1 VSLSTTGGPPKTVSR
16 ALRGWPFAAGYVP
29 ILIAFGIAPTVYA
42 LNLAFT
48 NPDGSF
54 ADFGQFT
61 DAWNDYRF
69 LPAFGHIL
77 IYTTIWLTSLTVL
90 VVGLALL
97 LHGRASRISSL
108 FRFLFYMPG
117 ALAGAASVLLWLFM
131 LDPTVSPIRAFLHL
145 IGFHYEAQ
153 VVAAPHLAWIYA
165 IIAFWTGAG
174 AWTVI
179 LYGALNT
186 IPVDLEDA
194 ARIDGAGSVRI
205 ALWLKLPLIRK
216 WIAYMVILSLTT
228 ATQLFTEPQVV
239 AQATGGLAPYT
250 WSPNQVAYVVGFE
263 YGNFNRAAA
272 ISVELLLIGLVAAAL
287 IVARTGLFRVE
298 E

>member
-1 VSLSTTGGPPKTVSR
+1 VSTGGAPNAWSR
-16 ALRGWPFAAGYVP
+16 AFRGWPFAAGYLP
-29 ILIAFGIAPTVYA
+29 ILIAFGIAPTGYA

-48 NPDGSF
+48 NPNGSF
-54 ADFGQFT
+54 ADLGQFA

-69 LPAFGHIL
+69 LPAFAHIL
-77 IYTTIWLTSLTVL
+77 VYTTIWLTSLTVL

-97 LHGRASRISSL
+97 LHGRAGRLSSV
-108 FRFLFYMPG
+108 FRFMYYMPG

-131 LDPTVSPIRAFLHL
+131 LDPTVSPFRSFLHL
-145 IGFHYEAQ
+145 IGFHYTAQ
-153 VVAAPHLAWIYA
+153 VVAAPHLPWMYA
-165 IIAFWTGAG
+165 IIAFWSGAG

-186 IPVDLEDA
+186 IPADLEDA
-194 ARIDGAGSVRI
+194 ARIDGAGPFRI
-205 ALWLKLPLIRK
+205 ALGLKLPLIRN
-216 WIAYMVILSLTT
+216 WVAFMLILSFTT

-250 WSPNQVAYVVGFE
+250 WSPNQVAYVLGFE

-272 ISVELLLIGLVAAAL
+272 ISVELLLVGLVAAGV
-287 IVARTGLFRVE
+287 IIARTGLFRAE
-298 E
+298 Q